1 MSDHRVY
8 LDALEASLVA
18 IERWL
23 SGADTAPASLDAL
36 LAPFSTDFTM
46 ILTDG
51 RAVDLDGTRAL
62 FAKLAGAKPGLRIA
76 LSETRVLAADASHAT
91 ITYLEAQHAASGALP
106 ARRATAVFERDAA
119 GVVRWMHL
127 QETFCTA

>member
-1 MSDHRVY
+1 MSDHQVY
-8 LDALEASLVA
+8 LDALDASLVA

-23 SGADTAPASLDAL
+23 SGADTAPAALDAL
-36 LAPFSTDFTM
+36 LASFSTQFTM

-51 RAVDLDGTRAL
+51 RMIDRDGLRAL
-62 FAKLAGAKPGLRIA
+62 FAQLGGAKPGLRVA
-76 LSETRVLAADASHAT
+76 LSDLRVLAADASHAT
-91 ITYLEAQHAASGALP
+91 LTYLEAQHAASGELP

-119 GVVRWMHL
+119 GVVRWTHL

>member
-1 MSDHRVY
+1 MSDHKLY
-8 LDALEASLVA
+8 LDALDASVAA

-23 SGADTAPASLDAL
+23 SGADTAPAALDAL
-36 LAPFSTDFTM
+36 LASFSTGFTM

-51 RAVDLDGTRAL
+51 RLLDRDGLRAL
-62 FAKLAGAKPGLRIA
+62 FVQLGGAKPGLRIA
-76 LSETRVLAADASHAT
+76 LSDVRVLAADASHAT
-91 ITYLEAQHAASGALP
+91 LTYVEAQQAASGELP

-119 GVVRWMHL
+119 GIVRWTHL

>member
-1 MSDHRVY
+1 MSDHPIY
-8 LDALEASLVA
+8 LDTLDASLVA

-23 SGADTAPASLDAL
+23 SGVDTAPDAL
-36 LAPFSTDFTM
+36 DTLMAAFSAAFTM

-51 RAVDLDGTRAL
+51 RVVDHAGMRAL
-62 FAKLAGAKPGLRIA
+62 FATLGGAKPGLRIT
-76 LSETRVLAADASHAT
+76 LSDVRVLAADASHAV
-91 ITYLEAQHAASGALP
+91 ITYLEAQHASAGELP

-119 GVVRWMHL
+119 GVVRWAHL